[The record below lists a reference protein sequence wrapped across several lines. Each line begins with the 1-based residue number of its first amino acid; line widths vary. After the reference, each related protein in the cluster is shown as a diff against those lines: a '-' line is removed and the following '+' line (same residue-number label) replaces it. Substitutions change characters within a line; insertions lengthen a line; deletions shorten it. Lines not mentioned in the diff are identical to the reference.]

1 MSCKN
6 AVKVLFGGALLF
18 AFLSFSCSQFA
29 FFAGRVALLFYQ
41 NNVSCFRICVVK
53 MYKISHDAGFF
64 E

>member
-29 FFAGRVALLFYQ
+29 FFCRLSGPVVLSKQCVLLSHLRSQ
-41 NNVSCFRICVVK
+41 NVQN
-53 MYKISHDAGFF
+53 IS
-64 E
+64 